1 MGLQNAT
8 VRKLAV
14 PDLPTTVLTLTLI
27 GVPADSQLVGGSGS
41 RAGRRLIAV
50 AAMLLGALIGA
61 TLLTH
66 GATVLPLVIATLLV
80 GGVAIATYTLA
91 RANPPWVHASP
102 ADEAKEADQTDGATD
117 SQEGRNGVKTITVPV
132 EGLNFASCAQSIEK
146 RLGTFSGV
154 REVAASYVT
163 QTATIT
169 FDERVMSETT
179 IRELVGDCG
188 FACGETCDP
197 ARMLAQAAVSSSATQ
212 APAPSASAVAPSPA
226 HDHVHEHANR
236 SR

>member
-1 MGLQNAT
+1 M
-8 VRKLAV
+8 
-14 PDLPTTVLTLTLI
+14 
-27 GVPADSQLVGGSGS
+27 
-41 RAGRRLIAV
+41 
-50 AAMLLGALIGA
+50 
-61 TLLTH
+61 
-66 GATVLPLVIATLLV
+66 
-80 GGVAIATYTLA
+80 
-91 RANPPWVHASP
+91 
-102 ADEAKEADQTDGATD
+102 
-117 SQEGRNGVKTITVPV
+117 KTITVPV

-179 IRELVGDCG
+179 LRELVGDCG

-212 APAPSASAVAPSPA
+212 APALLLSGRAVASA
-226 HDHVHEHANR
+226 
-236 SR
+236 

>member
-1 MGLQNAT
+1 MRQA
-8 VRKLAV
+8 RYA
-14 PDLPTTVLTLTLI
+14 
-27 GVPADSQLVGGSGS
+27 
-41 RAGRRLIAV
+41 RAGLLRFYLRTRMIVEPEIV
-50 AAMLLGALIGA
+50 AGA
-61 TLLTH
+61 TRN
-66 GATVLPLVIATLLV
+66 V
-80 GGVAIATYTLA
+80 
-91 RANPPWVHASP
+91 PP
-102 ADEAKEADQTDGATD
+102 
-117 SQEGRNGVKTITVPV
+117 QEERNGVKTITVPV

-179 IRELVGDCG
+179 LRELVSDCG

-212 APAPSASAVAPSPA
+212 APAPPLQRSRRRQRTTMSTIMQWITHGGEPAVA
-226 HDHVHEHANR
+226 DGR
-236 SR
+236 STRRLMALATG